1 MWVLIL
7 PLFLCLNDAPC
18 DPQIVEVAHYE
29 SKPACEAVRAA
40 HQDTYCISSD
50 ALHGVG
56 R

>member
-18 DPQIVEVAHYE
+18 DPQVVEVAHYD
-29 SKPACEAVRAA
+29 SKQACEAERAV
-40 HQDTYCISSD
+40 HQNTYCISSD
-50 ALHGVG
+50 ALKGAL